1 MTAATAISIIVL
13 LNATK
18 IINARAMNTTAP
30 TRSSVSV
37 CRSVRTIQ
45 AALTVIHATQTVT
58 VFLSAET
65 ANLMTVKSAMTA
77 KITAK
82 QTVLTAKRVA
92 KSAHRIAGKRTE

>member
-1 MTAATAISIIVL
+1 MTATFISIIAL

-37 CRSVRTIQ
+37 CRSVIMIQ
-45 AALTVIHATQTVT
+45 AALPVIHATQTVT

-65 ANLMTVKSAMTA
+65 ANLTTVKSVMTVK
-77 KITAK
+77 ITAE

-92 KSAHRIAGKRTE
+92 KSARPIAGKRTE